1 MIIRKS
7 NKIPVRQD
15 GAEGIPPALGVEN
28 CSAGSH
34 PRAPRLPTSTGGSR
48 GNNALNVREHRPV
61 GAKFRHMLPENL
73 SDQIA
78 DGSGR
83 IFTQIEVNGRVG
95 LFEFFAFHAQPDSQ
109 GR

>member
-15 GAEGIPPALGVEN
+15 GAETPPALGVET

-48 GNNALNVREHRPV
+48 GNHTLNVREHRPV
-61 GAKFRHMLPENL
+61 GAKL
-73 SDQIA
+73 SDELREYLA
-78 DGSGR
+78 DQPRLVLIG
-83 IFTQIEVNGRVG
+83 ENGTARP
-95 LFEFFAFHAQPDSQ
+95 FFFLPFHNQEMAR
-109 GR
+109 G

>member
-7 NKIPVRQD
+7 CKIPARD
-15 GAEGIPPALGVEN
+15 GATGIPPAGRVET
-28 CSAGSH
+28 CSRVAL
-34 PRAPRLPTSTGGSR
+34 RAPRLPTSTGGSR
-48 GNNALNVREHRPV
+48 GNLTLNVREHRPV
-61 GAKFRHMLPENL
+61 GAKSRHMLPENL

>member
-1 MIIRKS
+1 MRAGAHE
-7 NKIPVRQD
+7 IPVRQD
-15 GAEGIPPALGVEN
+15 GAETPPALGVEN
-28 CSAGSH
+28 CSGSH

-48 GNNALNVREHRPV
+48 GNLTLNVREHRPV
-61 GAKFRHMLPENL
+61 GAKSRHMLPENL

-78 DGSGR
+78 DGAGR

>member
-1 MIIRKS
+1 
-7 NKIPVRQD
+7 
-15 GAEGIPPALGVEN
+15 
-28 CSAGSH
+28 
-34 PRAPRLPTSTGGSR
+34 
-48 GNNALNVREHRPV
+48 
-61 GAKFRHMLPENL
+61 MLPENL

-78 DGSGR
+78 DGAGR